1 MTKDFP
7 ERFNDRAAS
16 AIMCSWNNVHCVGGY
31 ILYVE
36 WIVKTDKKTCKCHYV
51 TAFMKYYKRCMRE
64 RNRIRSIEISLKYF
78 DPVTYRNCFY
88 NGDCTRYFQNFYA
101 RGVNNVKM

>member
-7 ERFNDRAAS
+7 ERFNERAAS
-16 AIMCSWNNVHCVGGY
+16 AITCSWNNVHCVGGY

-51 TAFMKYYKRCMRE
+51 TAFMK
-64 RNRIRSIEISLKYF
+64 
-78 DPVTYRNCFY
+78 
-88 NGDCTRYFQNFYA
+88 
-101 RGVNNVKM
+101 

>member
-7 ERFNDRAAS
+7 DRFNDRAAS

-64 RNRIRSIEISLKYF
+64 RNRIRSVVISLTYF
-78 DPVTYRNCFY
+78 DPVTYRNKFY
-88 NGDCTRYFQNFYA
+88 CGDCTRYFENIYKG
-101 RGVNNVKM
+101 GVKKC